1 VSSTITISE
10 HGHAAR
16 KKNFHLLMFHIRA
29 YAEAKT
35 PLLNRQ
41 RASLQMWAVM
51 PCGAHG
57 LRQLGYRKPSEK
69 LRRHII

>member
-1 VSSTITISE
+1 MSK

-41 RASLQMWAVM
+41 RASLQMWAVT
-51 PCGAHG
+51 PCAPMA